1 MSSFNAPHNGLRD
14 SRELAHPDDHSDENT
29 NFNNS
34 VSINGGAAQNASHA
48 KFYTDSPYATVVSA
62 IELGPNDIPKGKKNQ
77 QAYNNDRSLYN
88 TINSSPNMCIYIIF
102 I

>member
-34 VSINGGAAQNASHA
+34 VSINGGAAQNTSHA

-62 IELGPNDIPKGKKNQ
+62 IELGPSDIPKGKNKP
-77 QAYNNDRSLYN
+77 ARV
-88 TINSSPNMCIYIIF
+88 
-102 I
+102 